1 MRPLVSLLAGLLA
14 GLVLVACGYR
24 GPLYLPG
31 QEPVKKTRPAPPPVQ
46 PPASPPTAPATP
58 ATTPGDP
65 QPARVD
71 R

>member
-1 MRPLVSLLAGLLA
+1 MRRLGPALAGLLA
-14 GLVLVACGYR
+14 GMLVVACGYR

-31 QEPVKKTRPAPPPVQ
+31 QEPVKKTRRAPPPAQ
-46 PPASPPTAPATP
+46 PSAPQPSTPSVP